1 MTQYPQQPGYPPGGG
16 PPAAGGTL
24 PNYMVQS
31 ILVTIFCCL
40 PLGIAAIVFAA
51 QVNSKLAAGD
61 YAGAV
66 EASKKAKQFSTWA
79 VIAWAILVVIS
90 IILQIAG
97 VALFHFGAQ
106 R

>member
-1 MTQYPQQPGYPPGGG
+1 
-16 PPAAGGTL
+16 
-24 PNYMVQS
+24 
-31 ILVTIFCCL
+31 
-40 PLGIAAIVFAA
+40 
-51 QVNSKLAAGD
+51 LAAGD

-79 VIAWAILVVIS
+79 VIAWVALVVIS

-97 VALFHFGAQ
+97 IAVFSAGTGA